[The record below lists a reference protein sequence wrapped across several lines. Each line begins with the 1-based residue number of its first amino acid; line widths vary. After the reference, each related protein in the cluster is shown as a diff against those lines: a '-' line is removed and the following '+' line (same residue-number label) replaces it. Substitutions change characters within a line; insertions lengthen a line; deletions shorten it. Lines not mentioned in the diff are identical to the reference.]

1 MKHNIEKPTA
11 PKPHDYMPP
20 TTWQKEVKDTL
31 VTVAWSPLLI
41 AWVLLLCSI
50 PALII
55 GLILYVVTGGR
66 ARMW

>member
-1 MKHNIEKPTA
+1 
-11 PKPHDYMPP
+11 MPP